1 MNRRSLPIIWLY
13 KYYCAL
19 PSKVISQAFVIYFRY
34 KEGHVKCKDC
44 SAYVF
49 MSTVINIISS
59 VTIIDIYYV
68 HRDCK
73 HFNNSLMASTSRL
86 K

>member
-19 PSKVISQAFVIYFRY
+19 PSKVISQAFVIYFRC

-49 MSTVINIISS
+49 MITVINIISS
-59 VTIIDIYYV
+59 VTIIDIYMYTETV
-68 HRDCK
+68 
-73 HFNNSLMASTSRL
+73 NISITTNTSRL